1 MEKAYDV
8 KDLAARMIAKGMPEV
23 EDMAQIA
30 YACMKEWAIESA
42 QLSEN
47 KVDDVIM
54 PALQFLDAII
64 LPHLDKIDGKAD

>member
-8 KDLAARMIAKGMPEV
+8 KDLAARMMAKGMPEV

-30 YACMKEWAIESA
+30 YVCLKEWAMDSA

-47 KVDDVIM
+47 KVDDVLM

-64 LPHLDKIDGKAD
+64 LPHLDKIDGKAE